1 MEQPLSIFDGFFEW
15 HFFTKEGISEQELLM
30 GLLDYGLFAEK
41 VPQCFTTKGL
51 AEFVMETI
59 LTTLDEP
66 DEQKLKKILG
76 KRSHDYIRYEALRDL
91 NVPRHLGIP
100 HPEAYSIQA
109 LAIRK
114 HWKEISLH
122 CDKPDPQ
129 VSRIYVRHVGDGAI
143 FEMGYKGSERYENEE
158 DEIGW
163 ITGAQFQVKADI
175 SKCFPSIYTH
185 SIPWALHGKGVAKKS
200 TSLTSNAGDMLD
212 KCTQNLRD
220 RQTNGLLIGPHSS
233 NIISEIILT
242 SIDEEL
248 IAKGHT
254 KLKRHVDDYTFY
266 AATHEQA
273 EQFLRDLR
281 MALRS
286 YEMFLNDKKTEI
298 LSLPRPSSENW
309 VRELNCFVFPDGD
322 EVRYSEIRRFLDLAL
337 HLSVEAG
344 KSTPLNYAMKMIAGT
359 GVPRKLNE
367 RAKRLYVQEAMNLA
381 FAYPYLV
388 PVLNSEVFDRYPFD
402 GMDAKIGAFATSL
415 VKMGLD
421 KLHPDTIAHSIF
433 YALKY
438 SRKLDL
444 SDTELLLVV
453 SIDDCVTNV
462 LLFEYAAIHGIV
474 TVTAAI
480 RARAMLLKGADQPER
495 DKQWLLIY
503 QQWTQ
508 VELEN
513 TGQKFLGAMK
523 AKGLSFFTLPVI
535 AVVPAVIEDS
545 SQSGDIDLPTAP
557 EH

>member
-1 MEQPLSIFDGFFEW
+1 MSIFAEIFEW
-15 HFFTKEGISEQELLM
+15 HFFTKESVSEQELLT

-41 VPQCFTTKGL
+41 VPQCFSSKGL
-51 AEFVMETI
+51 AEFVVETMPT
-59 LTTLDEP
+59 LLDEP
-66 DEQKLKKILG
+66 EEKTLKNILG

-100 HPEAYSIQA
+100 HPEAYGIQA
-109 LAIRK
+109 LSIFK
-114 HWKEISLH
+114 HWKEICVH
-122 CDKPDPQ
+122 CNKPEPQ
-129 VSRIYVRHVGDGAI
+129 ISRIYVRHIGDGKI

-163 ITGAQFQVKADI
+163 MTGAQFQVKADI
-175 SKCFPSIYTH
+175 AKCFPSIYTH

-200 TSLTSNAGDMLD
+200 SSITSHAGNLLD
-212 KCTQNLRD
+212 KCTQNLQD

-242 SIDEEL
+242 SIDQEL
-248 IAKGHT
+248 LVKGHK

-266 AATHEQA
+266 AETHEQA

-286 YEMFLNDKKTEI
+286 YEMFLNEKKTEI
-298 LSLPRPSSENW
+298 LGLPRPSSENW
-309 VRELNCFVFPDGD
+309 VRELNCFVFPDGV

-337 HLSVEAG
+337 HLSLKAG
-344 KSTPLNYAMKMIAGT
+344 KSTPMNYAMKMIAGNDA
-359 GVPRKLNE
+359 PRKLNE

-388 PVLNSEVFDRYPFD
+388 PVLNSEVFDRYPFK
-402 GMDAKIGAFATSL
+402 GMDTKIGSFATSL

-421 KLHPDTIAHSIF
+421 KLHPDTIAHAIF
-433 YALKY
+433 YVIKH
-438 SRKLDL
+438 SQKINL
-444 SDTELLLVV
+444 SDSELLSVV
-453 SIDDCVTNV
+453 AIDDCITNV
-462 LLFEYAAIHGIV
+462 LLFEYATIHGNA
-474 TVTAAI
+474 TVAAAI
-480 RARAMLLKGADQPER
+480 QARASILKGADQRER

-513 TGQKFLGAMK
+513 NGQKFLGAMK
-523 AKGLSFFTLPVI
+523 AKGVSFFTLPLP
-535 AVVPAVIEDS
+535 AVPAVIEDS
-545 SQSGDIDLPTAP
+545 L
-557 EH
+557 